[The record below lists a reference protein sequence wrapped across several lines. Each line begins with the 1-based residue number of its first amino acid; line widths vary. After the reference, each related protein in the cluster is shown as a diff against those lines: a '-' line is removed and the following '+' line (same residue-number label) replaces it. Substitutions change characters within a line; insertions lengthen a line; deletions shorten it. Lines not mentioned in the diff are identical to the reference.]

1 MKIVKDIIQ
10 FAVVTPNTD
19 TTVKNLCNLLN
30 LGPLKVWDFKHPAIF
45 DTTINDAQS
54 PWTMKLAFG
63 WLGNMQFEV
72 IQPTGGDTL
81 YQQYLTK
88 WGHQGVQHVLIER
101 GATSYNDMKK
111 QLADAKTP
119 IVNEAKSNVAVKI
132 GPFTL
137 PPLPMFLAKS
147 MSTVFGY
154 TNTLDTLK
162 LVIETSK
169 YPTGVKPRDGIR
181 MGVPSYWSAGDQKNF
196 ETLPSNSLIT
206 NVKGF
211 VVLVKNID
219 EAKPHYTNL
228 FGASSAESSNKLMY
242 ALENNYLRVIQP
254 IDKKAYV
261 DILNTRGEGLQII
274 ECTPRFKTKAEND
287 KVFSQKG
294 FEVITISD
302 SSTLYVHD
310 DMPFQILITAQN
322 I

>member
-10 FAVVTPNTD
+10 FAIVTPNTD
-19 TTVKNLCNLLN
+19 ATIKSLCQLLN

-45 DTTINDAQS
+45 DTTINDKQT

-88 WGHQGVQHVLIER
+88 QGHQGVQHVLIER
-101 GATSYNDMKK
+101 GSTSYADMKQ
-111 QLADAKTP
+111 QLADANTP
-119 IVNEAKSNVAVKI
+119 IVNEAKSNVAVNI

-169 YPTGVKPRDGIR
+169 YPPGVKPRDGIR
-181 MGVPSYWSAGDQKNF
+181 MGVPTYWSDGDKNNF
-196 ETLPSNSLIT
+196 ENLPSNSLIT
-206 NVKGF
+206 DVKGF
-211 VVLVKNID
+211 VVLVKSI
-219 EAKPHYTNL
+219 EEVKPHYTNL
-228 FGASSAESSNKLMY
+228 FGASSEESSHKLMY
-242 ALENNYLRVIQP
+242 TLQNNYLRVIEP
-254 IDKKAYV
+254 KDKLAYV

-274 ECTPRFKTKAEND
+274 ECTPRYQTKAEND
-287 KVFSQKG
+287 KVFLQKG
-294 FEVITISD
+294 FHVIAIDET
-302 SSTLYVHD
+302 STLYTHA
-310 DMPFQILITAQN
+310 DMPFQVLIKL
-322 I
+322 

>member
-10 FAVVTPNTD
+10 FAVVTRNTD
-19 TTVKNLCNLLN
+19 ATVQNLCNLLN

-45 DTTINDAQS
+45 DTTIDNQNN

-72 IQPTGGDTL
+72 IEPTGGDTL
-81 YQQYLTK
+81 YQRYLNK
-88 WGHQGVQHVLIER
+88 WGHEGVQHVLIER
-101 GATSYNDMKK
+101 GTTSYNDMKQ
-111 QLADAKTP
+111 QLAEAKTP

-154 TNTLDTLK
+154 TATLDTLK

-169 YPTGVKPRDGIR
+169 YPPGVKPRDGIR
-181 MGVPSYWSAGDQKNF
+181 MGVPSYWSDGDKKNF

-206 NVKGF
+206 DVKGF
-211 VVLVKNID
+211 IVLVKNI
-219 EAKPHYTNL
+219 EQVKTHYTNL
-228 FGASSAESSNKLMY
+228 FGESSEASSNKLMY
-242 ALENNYLRVIQP
+242 TLQNNYLRVIQP

-274 ECTPRFKTKAEND
+274 ECTPRYQNKLEND
-287 KVFSQKG
+287 KAFLQKG
-294 FEVITISD
+294 FTIIAISD
-302 SSTLYVHD
+302 VSTLYVHD
-310 DMPFQILITAQN
+310 DMPFQILIN
-322 I
+322 L